1 MTCYG
6 VEFSENAT
14 VVFALTSRKE
24 SKMKSGLR
32 LVITLCLALALGG
45 IAMGQETTGNIRGT
59 VKDVNGASVP
69 SATVTATNNQ
79 RSWTATTDGQG
90 TYEFQQLP
98 PGIYVVSVS
107 ASGFSES
114 KRENVPVE
122 LGRTLQVNLDVSV
135 AGTAASVNVT
145 ANEEPLVDVSSTKT
159 ATNITQQKIDLL
171 PKTLRF
177 DSVVQV
183 APGTRNEGKAGG
195 YQIDGASG
203 SENSWIIDGLEV
215 TRIFDGQLGN
225 TKNIPLDFVK
235 EVQVK
240 SAGYEAEYGGATG
253 GVINAVTRSGSNEF
267 HGEARFEMNIN
278 KFAGND
284 RLSRRFDRLRIA
296 APVAPSAAQ
305 LAAGVKPRSFDAEYF
320 GNNDGKDDFRLIAPA
335 FNLGGPLWKNKLWF
349 YGSYAPQFERTI
361 RNLRLISLVA
371 PGASVGGVISPNGSI
386 TELNRR
392 PIEYRTKFDYMMGR
406 VDYTP
411 VQQLTFNVTGISSAT
426 KINGPTSLLA
436 LETTSTTTFN
446 DIRYPLKGGMAPS
459 NQISGQA
466 TWLATSNLVISSR
479 LGRSYLNDK
488 ANNYDVPNSPLYTI
502 SDPCT
507 ASIAGS
513 GTCPEG
519 STANGSPNAFTSN
532 SATIRNITTRKTFTI
547 DATYTKRLFGQ
558 QHSLKGGYQGNW
570 LANDILAGSA
580 AGTFVVHYGT
590 SSPSTGA
597 GGVKRGT
604 FGYYQSNTSGQKGNV
619 KSRNQGIF
627 IQDAWQVH
635 PRVTLNLGLR
645 SEHEFIPTFP
655 LDASGHPGLDLS
667 QVVVDP
673 VQAISF
679 GWSDKLAPRIGGA
692 WDVKGD
698 GKLKVYGSYSVF
710 FDTMK
715 YNLSRGSF
723 GGEIFVQTERALDT
737 LDFRSLSLTN
747 SPGALI
753 VQRDLRVPALSIT
766 KDPITGTPF
775 HPVDP
780 NIKPMREHEYT
791 AGVDWAFNRDM
802 VFSARY
808 TTKNLDVATDD
819 IGYMFLATDGVTQNE
834 TYMIGNPGFGTA
846 VSDFVSMGVP
856 GTHKAIR
863 NYRGL
868 ELRLDKRFSDNWYV
882 NLSYLRSRLFGN
894 YSGLT
899 SSDETGRAAPNASRY
914 FDMPWITYDGHGKF
928 SDGLLPTDRPNT
940 FKAFGAYR
948 FNYGFMGKKMETE
961 VGGTQ
966 LIYQGTPIT
975 SLVNI
980 QIVGLDL
987 ENFVPSFINGRGDLG
1002 RTEVFTQT
1010 DLLVNHRVPLTEG
1023 VSLRFSFNVLNLFEE
1038 KNVIDRSGAIVRTA
1052 SAAVT
1057 AGNEYNN
1064 PVVFATYTA
1073 PQFRTAVNQFIS
1085 NPGNVLSHLDL
1096 PLSAAGVSNP
1106 FYNRETS
1113 FQGPRSA
1120 RFSVGIQF

>member
-1 MTCYG
+1 
-6 VEFSENAT
+6 
-14 VVFALTSRKE
+14 
-24 SKMKSGLR
+24 MKSVVR
-32 LVITLCLALALGG
+32 LFISLCLAIALGG
-45 IAMGQETTGNIRGT
+45 IAVAQETTGNIRGT
-59 VKDVNGASVP
+59 VKDPNGAAVAN
-69 SATVTATNNQ
+69 ATVTATNAQ
-79 RSWTATTDGQG
+79 RAWTTTTDGQG
-90 TYEFQQLP
+90 EYQFQQLP
-98 PGIYVVSVS
+98 PGTYVVSVS
-107 ASGFSES
+107 ASGFADA
-114 KRENVPVE
+114 KREDIPVE
-122 LGRTLQVNLDVSV
+122 LGRTLQVHLDVNV
-135 AGTAASVNVT
+135 AGAAANVNVVT
-145 ANEEPLVDVSSTKT
+145 NEEPLVDVSSTQT
-159 ATNITQQKIDLL
+159 ATNINQQKIDLL

-183 APGTRNEGKAGG
+183 APGTRNETKSGG

-203 SENSWIIDGLEV
+203 SENTWVVDGLEV
-215 TRIFDGQLGN
+215 TRIFDGALGQ

-240 SAGYEAEYGGATG
+240 SAGYEAEFGGATG
-253 GVINAVTRSGSNEF
+253 GVINVATRSGSNEF
-267 HGEARFEMNIN
+267 HGEVRYEQNIN
-278 KFAGND
+278 RFAGESFVAND
-284 RLSRRFDRLRIA
+284 SGLSGAARTARRFDRLRIA
-296 APVAPSAAQ
+296 APLVPTAAQ
-305 LAAGVKPRSFDAEYF
+305 LAAGVKPRTWEAQTF
-320 GNNDGKDDFRLIAPA
+320 GNNDGKDDFRLVAPT

-349 YGSYAPQFERTI
+349 YTSYAPQFERTI
-361 RNLRLISLVA
+361 RNMRLISLVA
-371 PGASVGGVISPNGSI
+371 PSTAVPAGSI
-386 TELNRR
+386 TEINKR
-392 PIEYRTKFDYMMGR
+392 PIEYRTKYDYLMGR
-406 VDYTP
+406 IDYAP
-411 VQQLTFNVTGISSAT
+411 SSKLSFNFTGINSPV

-446 DIRYPLKGGMAPS
+446 DPRYPLKGGMAPA
-459 NQISGQA
+459 NQFSGQA
-466 TWLATSNLVISSR
+466 TWLATSNFVVAAR
-479 LGRSYLNDK
+479 VGRSYLNDK

-507 ASIAGS
+507 AAIAAPGA
-513 GTCPEG
+513 CPEG

-532 SATIRNITTRKTFTI
+532 AATLFNITTRKTFNL
-547 DATYTKRLFGQ
+547 DATYTKRIFGQ
-558 QHSLKGGYQGNW
+558 QHSIKGGYQGNW
-570 LANDILAGSA
+570 LANNVLAGSA

-590 SSPSTGA
+590 ASPSTGA
-597 GGVKRGT
+597 GGVNRGVY
-604 FGYYQSNTSGQKGNV
+604 GYYQSNTSGQKGNV
-619 KSRNQGIF
+619 KSRNQGVF
-627 IQDAWQVH
+627 IQDAWQIH

-645 SEHEFIPTFP
+645 SENEYIPTFP

-679 GWSDKLAPRIGGA
+679 GWGDKLAPRIGGA

-698 GKLKVYGSYSVF
+698 GKLKIYASYSVF

-737 LDFRSLSLTN
+737 LDFRTLSLTN

-766 KDPITGTPF
+766 IDPVTGTQF

-780 NIKPMREHEYT
+780 NIMPMREHEYT
-791 AGVDWAFNRDM
+791 AGFDWALNRDM

-856 GTHKAIR
+856 GTAKAIR
-863 NYRGL
+863 NYKGL
-868 ELRLDKRFSDNWYV
+868 ELRLDKRFSNNWYM

-914 FDMPWITYDGHGKF
+914 FDMPWITYDGHGKL
-928 SDGLLPTDRPNT
+928 SNGLLPTDRPNT

-948 FNYGFMGKKMETE
+948 FGYGLMGKRMETE
-961 VGGTQ
+961 IGGTQ

-975 SLVNI
+975 SYVNV
-980 QIVGLDL
+980 QIVGDDL

-1002 RTEVFTQT
+1002 RTEAYTQT
-1010 DLLVNHRVPLTEG
+1010 DMLINHRVNLREN
-1023 VSLRFSFNVLNLFEE
+1023 VALRFSFNVINLFNE
-1038 KNVIDRSGAIVRTA
+1038 KNVIDRSGAIIRTA

-1073 PQFRTAVNQFIS
+1073 PLFRTALNQFVH
-1085 NPGNVLSHLDL
+1085 NPGNVLDHLDH
-1096 PLSAAGVSNP
+1096 PLTDPGVANP
-1106 FYNRETS
+1106 FYNQPTTYQLARTV
-1113 FQGPRSA
+1113 
-1120 RFSVGIQF
+1120 RFSVGVQF